1 MTDTTPEA
9 EAERELLP
17 AVLEAATIGDSVGVD
32 AESVLDLAM
41 KVKPVIE
48 IEEGLYA
55 ILQPS
60 VGDGAA
66 GYSVVSTEQY
76 GASPR
81 RAKATRTVGRV
92 ESFVQYLERHGTDST
107 EVFADLRGARVVG
120 VIDSHHRDLP
130 GWEGHRVSLVLEQS
144 VAWQTWTAHNGQWL
158 DQLAF
163 AELIEQRMIDVAD
176 PDGGTLLE
184 IVQSFHA
191 TTDVQF
197 KSGTRLNSGEIQF
210 TYEETQ
216 EARAGRKGDLTI
228 PDHFVLVM
236 RPYVGGPAYRIR
248 ASLRYR
254 VKPDGIK
261 LGFVLERPEEVLE
274 AAFKDVV
281 GIIRDGAEATD
292 ERPAVQPIT
301 APMFYG
307 QP

>member
-1 MTDTTPEA
+1 MTTGPVLACDLGGTRLRVARVEA
-9 EAERELLP
+9 
-17 AVLEAATIGDSVGVD
+17 
-32 AESVLDLAM
+32 
-41 KVKPVIE
+41 
-48 IEEGLYA
+48 
-55 ILQPS
+55 
-60 VGDGAA
+60 DGA
-66 GYSVVSTEQY
+66 VRDKQVIPTPPDDP
-76 GASPR
+76 GALSRLLR
-81 RAKATRTVGRV
+81 RALDTSKDFVGIV
-92 ESFVQYLERHGTDST
+92 IGVPGPIDYEGGTP
-107 EVFADLRGARVVG
+107 LRLPN
-120 VIDSHHRDLP
+120 LP